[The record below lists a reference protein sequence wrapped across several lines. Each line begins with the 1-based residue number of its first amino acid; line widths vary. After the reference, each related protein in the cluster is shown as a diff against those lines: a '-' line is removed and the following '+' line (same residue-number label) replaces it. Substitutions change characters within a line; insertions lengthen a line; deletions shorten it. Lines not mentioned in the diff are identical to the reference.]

1 MSSKEKVHWTQLL
14 KLNLKRSLIIA
25 AVCFTIIPASIVG
38 VYSFINAKN
47 AVTKQMEISAENS
60 VDLLNQNI
68 SQKINNEKT
77 RLDYLA
83 SHVSAVKMTDGEN
96 REILNTLLS
105 QQQSDSSLAQVYVGD
120 QKGHYVY
127 TPQSLIK
134 PDGYNPAKRPWFTS
148 AMANPHHIV
157 VNEPYNSELVKDYVV
172 SMSETTTDGK
182 GVVALDLKL
191 DDIQKIS
198 NNVNVG
204 KKGYAFIMSSN
215 GNIVAHP
222 KLKPG
227 TKVPDAKL
235 LQLVKK
241 GKQGAL
247 DTRFKG
253 VPKRDI
259 YVTNQ
264 DTGWIIVGS
273 LLQSEVADNTHSIL
287 LRSIVVGLITAII
300 AVLFALFAV
309 VLIIRPISNLI
320 SVAKKVADKDLT
332 DHAQTDG
339 FEEFK
344 HLGLGFNRMIDSLN
358 GVLNSVD
365 DKATALAS
373 SSEELTASTEE
384 NKATSDEVA
393 HSIQEIA
400 AGAQDQNQKVES
412 SKENVTAIYQEI
424 ENISA
429 KAATLRDKS
438 DAAMGT
444 VNSGKLSLNQVAN
457 QIKTIRTT
465 NNQVTGELNGLV
477 EKMEL
482 ISYTNNL
489 INDIASQ
496 THLLSL
502 NAAIEAARAG
512 EHGKGFS
519 VVAEEIQKLA
529 NQSSDSTKKIA
540 EIENAISE
548 KVRELVQSM
557 QNSTEQVDQGIV
569 VADEATRTYTDIEGT
584 VTSVSEATN
593 EVTHSVQMI
602 AGQTSEIVKSIDDI
616 AHLSENASG
625 LTENVSAAAEQQS
638 ASMEEIAHNA
648 TSLSSLADELRQV
661 VSQFVINKK

>member
-1 MSSKEKVHWTQLL
+1 MSKKGKIQWTQLL
-14 KLNLKRSLIIA
+14 KLNLKGSLIVA
-25 AVCFTIIPASIVG
+25 AVCFTIIPAAIVG

-47 AVTKQMEISAENS
+47 AVSEQMENSAQNS

-68 SQKINNEKT
+68 SQVISKEKT
-77 RLDYLA
+77 RLDYLS
-83 SHVSAVKMTDGEN
+83 SHVSATNINGGEN

-105 QQQSDSSLAQVYVGD
+105 QQQSDSGLAQAYVGD
-120 QKGHYVY
+120 QKGHYVF

-134 PDGYNPAKRPWFTS
+134 PNGYNPEERPWFKS
-148 AMANPHHIV
+148 AMVNPNHIV
-157 VNEPYNSELVKDYVV
+157 VNEPYNSALVKDYVV
-172 SMSETTTDGK
+172 SLSETTTDGK
-182 GVVALDLKL
+182 GVVGLDLKL

-198 NNVNVG
+198 NSVNVG
-204 KKGYAFIMSSN
+204 KKGYAFIMSA
-215 GNIVAHP
+215 GGKIVAHP

-227 TKVPDAKL
+227 TKVSDAKL

-247 DTRFKG
+247 DTRYKG
-253 VPKRDI
+253 VLKRDI
-259 YVTNQ
+259 YVTNK

-273 LLQSEVADNTHSIL
+273 LLQSEVADNTNSIL

-300 AVLFALFAV
+300 AALIALFAV
-309 VLIIRPISNLI
+309 LLIIRPINNLI

-332 DHAQTDG
+332 DHAQTEG
-339 FEEFK
+339 FVEFK

-358 GVLNSVD
+358 DVLISVD

-393 HSIQEIA
+393 HSIQQIA
-400 AGAQDQNQKVES
+400 AGAQDQNQRVES
-412 SKENVTAIYQEI
+412 SKQNVTSIYQEV

-429 KAATLRDKS
+429 KSVTLRDKS
-438 DAAMGT
+438 DAAMVT
-444 VNSGKLSLNQVAN
+444 VNSGKLALNQVTN
-457 QIKTIRTT
+457 QIRNIRTT
-465 NNQVTGELNGLV
+465 NKQVTGELNGLV

-489 INDIASQ
+489 INDIAAQ

-529 NQSSDSTKKIA
+529 NQSSDSTKKIS
-540 EIENAISE
+540 EIESAISE

-557 QNSTEQVDQGIV
+557 QDSSEQVDQGIV
-569 VADEATRTYTDIEGT
+569 VADEATRTYTDIEET

-602 AGQTSEIVKSIDDI
+602 TGQTSEIVKSIDDI
-616 AHLSENASG
+616 ADLSENASE

-638 ASMEEIAHNA
+638 ASMEEIANNA
-648 TSLSSLADELRQV
+648 TNLSSLADELRQIV
-661 VSQFVINKK
+661 AQFVITKK